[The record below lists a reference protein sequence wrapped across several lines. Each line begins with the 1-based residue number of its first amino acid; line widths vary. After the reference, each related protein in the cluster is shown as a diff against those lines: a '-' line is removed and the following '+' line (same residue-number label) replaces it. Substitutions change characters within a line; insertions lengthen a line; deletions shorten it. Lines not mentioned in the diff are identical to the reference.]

1 MTLGASDP
9 ARPADGPRAVQSF
22 SLGASVSMTTQS
34 SVPWVEIACDESGFS
49 GTNLLD
55 PASPVIT
62 HASVDLTVPAAADLT
77 AVLRSRLNRRI
88 EYKSNQLLRAEQRP
102 ALEWLLASLR
112 GHAHVHV
119 IDKTAYVAARVLELF
134 TEEPS
139 YGAGTSLGSDYSEV
153 VQVLRPRTGFLT
165 AFADLTRTKRV
176 RLMDHAAVDRFFA
189 TMPADVPALRAVTRA
204 RVEEVMQR
212 LIDEDPEIPPPLEPL
227 VPALAETVL
236 FWSAGH
242 RSVTV
247 VHDEQSALTPGRV
260 ARLGAFLAEQAGQ
273 AEPPP
278 LHSFT
283 QVDSKHDPRVQV
295 ADFLAGIARRRT
307 PDLEQLLEP
316 YTCA

>member
-1 MTLGASDP
+1 MS
-9 ARPADGPRAVQSF
+9 
-22 SLGASVSMTTQS
+22 TQF
-34 SVPWVEIACDESGFS
+34 EIACDESGFS

-62 HASVDLTVPAAADLT
+62 HGSVDLDVPAAAGII
-77 AVLRSRLNRRI
+77 AVLRTRLRQRT
-88 EYKSNQLLRAEQRP
+88 EYKSNQLLRPEQRP
-102 ALEWLLASLR
+102 ALEWLLTTLR

-119 IDKTAYVAARVLELF
+119 IDKTSYVAARVVELF

-139 YGAGTSLGSDYSEV
+139 YGAGTSLGTDHSETV
-153 VQVLRPRTGFLT
+153 AALRLRTGFLA
-165 AFADLTRTKRV
+165 AFVDLARTKRV
-176 RLMDHAAVDRFFA
+176 RLMDHDAVDRFFA

-204 RVEEVMQR
+204 RVEKVMQR

-227 VPALAETVL
+227 VPALAETVMY
-236 FWSAGH
+236 WSAGH
-242 RSVTV
+242 RSVAV

-307 PDLEQLLEP
+307 PDLDELLEP
-316 YTCA
+316 YTCAATKSSQV

>member
-1 MTLGASDP
+1 MTS
-9 ARPADGPRAVQSF
+9 QS
-22 SLGASVSMTTQS
+22 
-34 SVPWVEIACDESGFS
+34 WVEVACDESGFS

-62 HASVDLTVPAAADLT
+62 HASVDLSVPAAADVID
-77 AVLRSRLNRRI
+77 VLRARLHRRT
-88 EYKSNQLLRAEQRP
+88 EYKSNQLLRPEQRP
-102 ALEWLLASLR
+102 ALEWLLTTLQ

-119 IDKTAYVAARVLELF
+119 IDKTAYVAARVFELF

-139 YGAGTSLGSDYSEV
+139 YGAGTSLGTDHSEL
-153 VQVLRPRTGFLT
+153 VLALRHRTGFLA
-165 AFADLTRTKRV
+165 AFVDLARTKRV

-189 TMPADVPALRAVTRA
+189 TMPADVPALGGLTRS

-212 LIDEDPEIPPPLEPL
+212 LIDEDPELPPPLEPL

-236 FWSAGH
+236 YWSADG
-242 RSVTV
+242 RQVAV

-260 ARLGAFLAEQAGQ
+260 ARLGAFLAAG
-273 AEPPP
+273 AEPGP
-278 LHSFT
+278 LRSFV
-283 QVDSKHDPRVQV
+283 QVDSRSDPRVQV

-316 YTCA
+316 YTCAATNSSQV